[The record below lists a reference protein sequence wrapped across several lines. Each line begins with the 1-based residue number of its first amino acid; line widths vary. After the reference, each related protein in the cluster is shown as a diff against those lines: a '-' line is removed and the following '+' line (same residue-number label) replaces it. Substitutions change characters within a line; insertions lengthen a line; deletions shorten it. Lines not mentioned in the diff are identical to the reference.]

1 MSKNNE
7 LELLRHYLA
16 TLAYR
21 TQKAV
26 SNPPDN
32 FANLQIGK
40 GVRTPIEI
48 LNHMSGLL
56 LLVKAYLLSEKFEK
70 PQILNW
76 DEEINRF
83 HNMLKEIDDLL
94 THSSKQDLK
103 ELKKLLQGPLSDAM
117 THIGELATLRRLA
130 GSPIKG
136 ANYMKAKIEIG
147 NVSKEQ
153 SLINEA
159 CD

>member
-32 FANLQIGK
+32 FTNLQIGK

-56 LLVKAYLLSEKFEK
+56 LLVKAYLLSEEFEK

-83 HNMLKEIDDLL
+83 HDMLKEIDDLL
-94 THSSKQDLK
+94 THIGHPFLAVDNAG
-103 ELKKLLQGPLSDAM
+103 KLCTSRKMGYDISITRTPKS
-117 THIGELATLRRLA
+117 T
-130 GSPIKG
+130 
-136 ANYMKAKIEIG
+136 
-147 NVSKEQ
+147 
-153 SLINEA
+153 A
-159 CD
+159 CKSYLGI